1 MKRRNKIVH
10 VELKASQTHLY
21 FSSLKAIFNT
31 LTRDEVGCGY
41 KHLTTLKLYED
52 GARYENKCCI
62 IRIGT
67 LLSMPQQKTH
77 DYEMQDEKY

>member
-10 VELKASQTHLY
+10 VELKATQKHHY

-31 LTRDEVGCGY
+31 FTRDEVGCSY
-41 KHLTTLKLYED
+41 KHLTTLGLYED
-52 GARYENKCCI
+52 GKCYENKQCI

-67 LLSMPQQKTH
+67 LLSMPQKRA
-77 DYEMQDEKY
+77 EK

>member
-10 VELKASQTHLY
+10 VELKATQTHHY

-31 LTRDEVGCGY
+31 LSRDEVGCSY
-41 KHLTTLKLYED
+41 KYLTTLKLYED
-52 GARYENKCCI
+52 GKCYENKQCI

-67 LLSMPQQKTH
+67 LLSMPQKQQR
-77 DYEMQDEKY
+77 DVSDI